1 MRLQCWLAGGHNPGS
16 TEMNGNVANEFKMK
30 LRFPLV
36 FTQGP
41 SELERKFARKAE
53 LF

>member
-1 MRLQCWLAGGHNPGS
+1 MRLQRWLAGGHNPGS

-41 SELERKFARKAE
+41 SELERNVCQKG
-53 LF
+53 